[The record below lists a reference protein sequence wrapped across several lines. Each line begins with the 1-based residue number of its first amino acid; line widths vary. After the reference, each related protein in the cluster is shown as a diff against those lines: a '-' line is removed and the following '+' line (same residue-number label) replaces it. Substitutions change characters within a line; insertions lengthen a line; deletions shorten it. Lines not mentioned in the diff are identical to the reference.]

1 MIFNQSRRD
10 RRDSLKKVGIKVS
23 LACKACRDAY
33 IEGDECNSLILLTT
47 QPTLY
52 HTLRKGLLTTLTT
65 MSETL
70 HQWDYL
76 FAFGVIFCALDA
88 YNIGA
93 NE

>member
-1 MIFNQSRRD
+1 MHIYAEWNG
-10 RRDSLKKVGIKVS
+10 VKVS
-23 LACKACRDAY
+23 SL
-33 IEGDECNSLILLTT
+33 LILSLS
-47 QPTLY
+47 
-52 HTLRKGLLTTLTT
+52 KSNG
-65 MSETL
+65 MAESVGTL

>member
-1 MIFNQSRRD
+1 LNYLHHSIPSPSLHLQ
-10 RRDSLKKVGIKVS
+10 DSNRLKMAEAVG
-23 LACKACRDAY
+23 
-33 IEGDECNSLILLTT
+33 G
-47 QPTLY
+47 
-52 HTLRKGLLTTLTT
+52 
-65 MSETL
+65 TL

>member
-1 MIFNQSRRD
+1 MKFHQSRL
-10 RRDSLKKVGIKVS
+10 DSLKKLVGATRCIYRKVRARWLS
-23 LACKACRDAY
+23 SSTHFY
-33 IEGDECNSLILLTT
+33 YLIFS
-47 QPTLY
+47 P
-52 HTLRKGLLTTLTT
+52 RNKMAESVG
-65 MSETL
+65 TL